1 MGIDEPS
8 RVHYLAPRGN
18 LEQDLRLIE
27 DDKDAVS
34 MCKFNEGG
42 PRDTIILY
50 VENGHAPL
58 AVEVPDG
65 VGQGVDVRGGARAAT
80 RGAGVASRG
89 AGVGARATIGAA
101 IGGDASM
108 GVDEDF
114 DWLNEGLEREDFAGD
129 IFSESSPPHRVPS
142 EPNIVPPQ
150 PTTDTPQP
158 NTNTPQLN
166 TNTHQLSNVPPPNMD
181 LDEEWAELILKDD
194 IASMDGYNDEQR
206 PGNPE
211 FNERTDMTNVQFVK
225 G

>member
-27 DDKDAVS
+27 DDKYVVS
-34 MCKFNEGG
+34 MCKLNEGG

-50 VENGHAPL
+50 VENGHALL

-65 VGQGVDVRGGARAAT
+65 VGQGVNVRGGARAAT
-80 RGAGVASRG
+80 GGAGVASGG
-89 AGVGARATIGAA
+89 AGVGAGAGAKATT
-101 IGGDASM
+101 GGDANV
-108 GVDEDF
+108 GVDEEF
-114 DWLNEGLEREDFAGD
+114 DWLNKGLEGEDFAGD

-142 EPNIVPPQ
+142 EPNIVP
-150 PTTDTPQP
+150 PQP

-194 IASMDGYNDEQR
+194 IASMDGSNDEQR
-206 PGNPE
+206 PDNPE
-211 FNERTDMTNVQFVK
+211 FNERTDMTNVQLVK